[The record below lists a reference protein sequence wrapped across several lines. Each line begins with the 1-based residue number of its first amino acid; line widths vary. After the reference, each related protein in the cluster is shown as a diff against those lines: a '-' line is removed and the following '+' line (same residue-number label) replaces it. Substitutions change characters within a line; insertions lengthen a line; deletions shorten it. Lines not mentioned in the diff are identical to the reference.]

1 MRGEITRLDDKN
13 KVAVIKHDE
22 IKDFMEAMTMGFPVE
37 EKEWSKLRVGMKMKA
52 TVVDNKDGFYITAIE
67 EEK

>member
-22 IKDFMEAMTMGFPVE
+22 IKDFMEAMTMGFPVD
-37 EKEWSKLRVGMKMKA
+37 EKEWPKLRVGMKMKA